1 MFFLCF
7 WMLFSSVRLQ
17 ASLEAILFDCDGVI
31 ADTERDGHR
40 VAFNRAFAA
49 SGIDASWGIDLYGHL
64 LEVGGGKERMTAYWN
79 EFGWPDCMENEDER
93 QENVR
98 QLHLLKTDIFNQ
110 MILEGAIPLRPG
122 VLRLVDEAIR
132 CGVRLACCSTSSL
145 DAVTNLIRTLM
156 GDERAAYFSIFAGDM
171 VPRKKPAPDVYLM
184 AVHEMG
190 LDISRCVV
198 IEDDSIGLAAAKA
211 AGLSCVVTKSAYAA
225 LEDFTGANMV
235 VEDLGEDPATGVT
248 ISTLESL
255 ITSPVF

>member
-1 MFFLCF
+1 
-7 WMLFSSVRLQ
+7 LQ

-49 SGIDASWGIDLYGHL
+49 SGIDERWGIDLYGHL

-93 QENVR
+93 QEKVR

-110 MILEGAIPLRPG
+110 MIWEGAIPLRPG
-122 VLRLVDEAIR
+122 VLRLVDEAIQ
-132 CGVRLACCSTSSL
+132 CGVRLACCSTSSV

-184 AVHEMG
+184 AVYEMG
-190 LDISRCVV
+190 LDASRCVV
-198 IEDDSIGLAAAKA
+198 IEDTSIGLAAAKA

-225 LEDFTGANMV
+225 LEDFTGADMV
-235 VEDLGEDPATGVT
+235 VEDLGEDPYAGVNVF
-248 ISTLESL
+248 TLESL
-255 ITSPVF
+255 ISSPVF